1 MRVCLT
7 KPSLLVGEVLAK
19 TKALEQVVGAKMM
32 HRASVPLMKKPCI
45 QGRMS
50 MVRGGEALRS
60 AGLAAQDAR
69 N

>member
-7 KPSLLVGEVLAK
+7 KHSLLAVEVLAK
-19 TKALEQVVGAKMM
+19 TKALEQVVGEDMM
-32 HRASVPLMKKPCI
+32 HRASVPPMKKPRI

-50 MVRGGEALRS
+50 MIRAEALRS
-60 AGLAAQDAR
+60 AGLAAQDAK

>member
-7 KPSLLVGEVLAK
+7 EPSLLDGEVLAK
-19 TKALEQVVGAKMM
+19 NKALEQVVGAEMM
-32 HRASVPLMKKPCI
+32 HRASVPPMKKPRI

-50 MVRGGEALRS
+50 MFRAKALRNI
-60 AGLAAQDAR
+60 GLGARDAR